1 MIESEPSSISIV
13 QQCRLLKVPRS
24 SFYYQHQP
32 INPED
37 LDLMKLIDAQYLKT
51 PCWGSRSMRNHL
63 RRLGYTTL
71 NRKRVQRLMR
81 IMGLEAI
88 YPKPRTSRPHPDH
101 KVYPYLLRDLNI
113 QRPNQVWA
121 ADITYI
127 PMRRGFMYLVAVM
140 DWYSRKVLSWR
151 LSNTL
156 DSGFCIEALHE
167 ALQRYGQPDIFNTDQ
182 GAQFTSEA
190 FTDVLKLHTVQI
202 SMDGRGRAQ
211 DNIFIERLWWTL
223 KYQYLYLYSFE
234 NGTELRKGLLHWFAF
249 YNQERF
255 HQSLD
260 NQTPDEVYFESS
272 HPQTEAA

>member
-1 MIESEPSSISIV
+1 
-13 QQCRLLKVPRS
+13 
-24 SFYYQHQP
+24 
-32 INPED
+32 
-37 LDLMKLIDAQYLKT
+37 
-51 PCWGSRSMRNHL
+51 MRNHL
-63 RRLGYTTL
+63 RRRGYTTL
-71 NRKRVQRLMR
+71 NRKRVQRLMH

-113 QRPNQVWA
+113 QHPNQVWA

-190 FTDVLKLHTVQI
+190 FTDVLKQHTVQI

-260 NQTPDEVYFESS
+260 NQTPDEVYFKSS